1 MMYDKD
7 NLQTTMIR
15 QLSPAGQ
22 ESLPNSVSSGGI
34 STRKIPSGCLTGFA
48 YIL

>member
-15 QLSPAGQ
+15 QLSPMD
-22 ESLPNSVSSGGI
+22 
-34 STRKIPSGCLTGFA
+34 GCTVLEIGCPW
-48 YIL
+48 